1 MGKRWFFRGR
11 SSTFPGSPLFEEEG
25 IRMMR
30 LSRKQVGRS
39 VMCTALVATLAVTQT
54 SYAQKSAT
62 TAAPTTTG
70 TAKPAA
76 PKGAGTGGGTGAGT
90 GTGGGANNAAKPAT
104 PATGAA
110 AGKPATAKPTAAPSL
125 ADAKKS
131 YQAGEAKF
139 KAGDYAGA
147 LADFQAADAIKPTP
161 QAARFIGMSADKL
174 SKYPEA
180 VAAYDRFLADVPA
193 KMQTEGAEIKKRS
206 DEIKAM
212 PGKVHVDANVPAT
225 VTIDQQPTKTMTP
238 SDLDV
243 PPGHHTLHFAADG
256 RLPQDKEVDVAFASK
271 QDLRA
276 ELEGVPQPTAP
287 PVAPVAATPP
297 PAPPPPAAPPPE
309 PRSKVPAYVTGG
321 LAIVAAGV
329 GTVFGVMALSD
340 KSDFDKSPTA
350 SKADDGEN
358 HALVADMSFGV
369 AITLG
374 VTSAVLF
381 LTKDDAPAA
390 SASAPVSRPV
400 VARVVP
406 VAPRAHRIT
415 ITPTP
420 IVTPHGGGAGALFRF

>member
-1 MGKRWFFRGR
+1 
-11 SSTFPGSPLFEEEG
+11 
-25 IRMMR
+25 
-30 LSRKQVGRS
+30 
-39 VMCTALVATLAVTQT
+39 MCTALVATLAVTQT
-54 SYAQKSAT
+54 SYAQKPATTATASAT
-62 TAAPTTTG
+62 T

-76 PKGAGTGGGTGAGT
+76 PKGTGGGTGAGT
-90 GTGGGANNAAKPAT
+90 GTGGGANNAAK

-161 QAARFIGMSADKL
+161 QAARYIGMSADKL

-180 VAAYDRFLADVPA
+180 VAAYDRFLAEVPA

-206 DEIKAM
+206 DEIKAF

-225 VTIDQQPTKTMTP
+225 VMVDQQPTKTMTP

-256 RLPQDKEVDVAFASK
+256 RLAQDKEVDVAFASK
-271 QDLRA
+271 QDVRA
-276 ELEGVPQPTAP
+276 ELEAAP
-287 PVAPVAATPP
+287 PPPPPSVAPVAATPP
-297 PAPPPPAAPPPE
+297 PTPPPAAPPPE

-340 KSDFDKSPTA
+340 KSDFDKNPTA

-369 AITLG
+369 AVTLG

-390 SASAPVSRPV
+390 AASATPVARPV
-400 VARVVP
+400 IARAVP
-406 VAPRAHRIT
+406 VAPRVHRIS

>member
-1 MGKRWFFRGR
+1 
-11 SSTFPGSPLFEEEG
+11 
-25 IRMMR
+25 MMR

-54 SYAQKSAT
+54 SYAQKAATTASAT
-62 TAAPTTTG
+62 TS
-70 TAKPAA
+70 AKPAA
-76 PKGAGTGGGTGAGT
+76 PKGGAGTGGGTGAGT
-90 GTGGGANNAAKPAT
+90 GTGGGANNAPKPATT

-110 AGKPATAKPTAAPSL
+110 AGKPATAKPTAAASL
-125 ADAKKS
+125 AEAKKA
-131 YQAGEAKF
+131 YQSGEAKF

-147 LADFQAADAIKPTP
+147 LTDFQTADQIKPTP
-161 QAARFIGMSADKL
+161 QAARYIGMSADKL

-225 VTIDQQPTKTMTP
+225 VTVDQQPTKTMTP

-256 RLPQDKEVDVAFASK
+256 RLAQDKEVDVTFASK
-271 QDLRA
+271 QDVRA
-276 ELEGVPQPTAP
+276 ELEAAP
-287 PVAPVAATPP
+287 PPVAPVVAPVAATPP

-340 KSDFDKSPTA
+340 KSDFDKNPTA
-350 SKADDGEN
+350 AKADDGEN

-369 AITLG
+369 AVTLG

-390 SASAPVSRPV
+390 SASAPVARPV
-400 VARVVP
+400 VARAVP
-406 VAPRAHRIT
+406 VAPRVHRIT